1 MGANENLLKS
11 MQTIADNAVDNAPY
25 DVTRKGR
32 IIESD
37 NGNNLYTVMIDGIS
51 YPRISA
57 YGEASFNV
65 GDVVRVLIPGSQP
78 SQMFILV
85 PNDGGSGGEFVP
97 TSRTINGKAL
107 SSDIILD
114 GSDINYNED
123 TTINQAIEGKQDAL
137 VSGTNIRTINGKSI
151 LGSGNIFIDT
161 SLPIISLGAKNNG
174 GATQSVSSNITKL
187 NIGNTYTVNTRA
199 DAFEVSNSQIRCMLD
214 GVIKITASA
223 YLVHG
228 STSGYDGFHL
238 FKNGIEISSSRDYN
252 VAGYANTLEISFVTN
267 VVSGD
272 YFDIRAR
279 ANVATTVY
287 LENNATFL
295 DIQYAYINGENSTSI
310 NGNTGGGEETT
321 GIVSWADIINKPS
334 TFTPSPHTHIVDQ
347 ITDVEGL
354 TNMEIEDLLNGQA

>member
-85 PNDGGSGGEFVP
+85 PNDGGSGDEFVP
-97 TSRTINGKAL
+97 ISRTINGKAL

-151 LGSGNIFIDT
+151 LGGGNLDT
-161 SLPIISLGAKNNG
+161 FLSACSARGSNNVTLNQN
-174 GATQSVSSNITKL
+174 APKKL
-187 NIGNTYTVNTRA
+187 TLTFFVANTDS
-199 DAFEVSNSQIRCMLD
+199 DAFEIYNGGIRCKKA
-214 GVIKITASA
+214 GTVSVGGACYISQTKPGSIGA
-223 YLVHG
+223 YIYLN
-228 STSGYDGFHL
+228 SSELTSGLVYPG
-238 FKNGIEISSSRDYN
+238 
-252 VAGYANTLEISFVTN
+252 
-267 VVSGD
+267 
-272 YFDIRAR
+272 
-279 ANVATTVY
+279 ATTVSEAITVAPIVINVSEGDVFY
-287 LENNATFL
+287 LYGRQTASSGVAYTNNQATHLSIMYVDGCNATHV
-295 DIQYAYINGENSTSI
+295 DGSSGSI
-310 NGNTGGGEETT
+310 DGD
-321 GIVSWADIINKPS
+321 VSAISWGDIINKPS